1 MSEQIGEFTLKHSG
15 CTFGTNSEGEMIAN
29 NNFVGEATGFG
40 PVWGTLITTES
51 LSEMNASSGSCQ
63 WVGVAFLDDGSE
75 LGGIGN
81 GTWEKSSGSHKWD
94 IVMNVNLSDG
104 GKHRAGGSLDLETL
118 IYSGKIYQG

>member
-15 CTFGTNSEGEMIAN
+15 CTFDTNPEGEMVN
-29 NNFVGEATGFG
+29 KNNFVGEATGFG
-40 PVWGTLITTES
+40 PVWGTLIS
-51 LSEMNASSGSCQ
+51 AQPLSQMNASSGTCQ

-81 GTWEKSSGSHKWD
+81 GTWEKSSDGHMWK
-94 IVMNVNLSDG
+94 IVMDVDLSDG
-104 GKHRAGGSLDLETL
+104 GKHRAEGSMDLETL

>member
-15 CTFGTNSEGEMIAN
+15 CTFDTNPEGEMVN
-29 NNFVGEATGFG
+29 KNNFVGEATGFG
-40 PVWGTLITTES
+40 PVWGTLISTQS
-51 LSEMNASSGSCQ
+51 LSQMNASSGTCQ

-81 GTWEKSSGSHKWD
+81 GTWEKSSDGHMWK
-94 IVMNVNLSDG
+94 IVMDVDLSDG
-104 GKHRAGGSLDLETL
+104 GKHRAEGSMDLGTL